1 MEDMILNEETQIPEE
16 EILAPEQPALEAETP
31 AGEEITQPEAPEPQ
45 KKKKGR
51 WLIWLCAAAALVV
64 AVFFL
69 TAKPRKYAMA
79 TELYEEGDYLA
90 AAEQF
95 AALEQYKDAPQQVQ
109 RSRYALAGDYLVQ
122 KEFALA
128 LEIYE
133 SLGDYEYS
141 PRKVMECSYTL
152 GEEALEAGLL
162 DEAIAYFE
170 KATDDY
176 RDARTKRL
184 QIIYRRGHE
193 LYMDSQYEQAQ
204 TYFDRLAD
212 YPAYNIPHFEDPRD
226 AIAYLKS
233 ITDHVERAAVAVQY
247 MSPFYEEMNYWNAA
261 VQQSL
266 GYQFADVTYDE
277 EAHTI
282 HLKPYYYPGQ
292 RIVWAWESGD
302 FSGLTQR
309 EMETYE
315 KAMTLVELAAE
326 VCEDP
331 METELWLHDWICE
344 NVEYDSPYEYVY
356 PEDYVG
362 LEELTCVGA
371 ILDGKAN
378 CQGYTDAFYL
388 LGRLAGLEVHKV
400 FGAADGGGHCWNA
413 VRLDGWLY
421 TVDVTFNDTY
431 CPVPEQR
438 TYIWYNNALD
448 MNQYTVSGGVSQF
461 VQMVF
466 LEDLSHTYYT
476 ENDMVFDS
484 FSEAVFQLVR
494 QYRKKGDG
502 VYYAVVEGQGYTDD
516 DFYNAVYN
524 AASLTGVS
532 SIRWW
537 VGLETYKEDTYI
549 TVGFI

>member
-1 MEDMILNEETQIPEE
+1 MEEIIRNEETQAPEE
-16 EILAPEQPALEAETP
+16 VIPTEETLSPEEVIPAEETLSPEEAAP
-31 AGEEITQPEAPEPQ
+31 G
-45 KKKKGR
+45 KSGKY
-51 WLIWLCAAAALVV
+51 IWRICLCAAVIVLA

-69 TAKPRKYAMA
+69 TANLRQYSKAVK
-79 TELYEEGDYLA
+79 LYEAEDYAA
-90 AAEQF
+90 AAEEF
-95 AALEQYKDAPQQVQ
+95 ADLGQYKDAPQQFL
-109 RSRYALAGDYLVQ
+109 RSRYALATDWLIK
-122 KEFALA
+122 KEYTQA
-128 LEIYE
+128 LEVYE
-133 SLGDYEYS
+133 SLGDYKDS
-141 PRKVMECSYTL
+141 PRKVMECGYTL
-152 GEEALEAGLL
+152 GAAALEEERL
-162 DEAIAYFE
+162 DDAIAYFE

-176 RDARTKRL
+176 RDAKSKRL
-184 QIIYRRGHE
+184 DAIYRRGHE
-193 LYMDSQYEQAQ
+193 LFLDSQYEQAQ
-204 TYFDRLAD
+204 TYFDQLAD
-212 YPAYNIPHFEDPRD
+212 YPAYNIPHFKDPRD

-233 ITDHVERAAVAVQY
+233 ITDRIEWTAVAVQH

-266 GYQFADVTYDE
+266 GYQFAEVTYDE

-282 HLKPYYYPGQ
+282 YLEPDYYPGQ

-315 KAMTLVELAAE
+315 KAMSLVEQAAE

-356 PEDYVG
+356 PEDYIG
-362 LEELTCVGA
+362 LEELTCIGA

-400 FGAADGGGHCWNA
+400 FGTADEGGHCWNA

-431 CPVPEQR
+431 CPEPEQK

-461 VQMVF
+461 EKMVF
-466 LEDLSHTYYT
+466 LEDLSHTYYA
-476 ENDMVFDS
+476 ENEMAFDS
-484 FSEAVFQLVR
+484 FSEAVYQLVR

-516 DFYNAVYN
+516 DFYNAVYS
-524 AASLTGVS
+524 AASITGLRRIS
-532 SIRWW
+532 WW
-537 VGLETYKEDTYI
+537 VGMEVYKEDTYI
-549 TVGFI
+549 TVGFG